1 MRTPPRKPVDGFII
15 HTYIYV
21 YMERCREFEED
32 RFRVRL
38 HGRAYMSHAGLL
50 GRLVVDSITLG
61 ENVFENG
68 RRQRR
73 K

>member
-1 MRTPPRKPVDGFII
+1 
-15 HTYIYV
+15 
-21 YMERCREFEED
+21 MERCREFEED